1 MDEPI
6 TRNAEQWRQLW
17 LQSKARSPVNRR
29 EQRGLPAEIERWNQR
44 ACSYAEQT
52 ETERNRRRRDRVL
65 RWLAEEGCLR
75 REFRV
80 LDIGAG
86 PGSFAASL
94 ARTAAE
100 VVALEPVSAM
110 VAILKRRIAVAKIT
124 NIQVVPKSWQEIDL
138 AAEGWRGAF
147 DLVFASMTPGV
158 SDPQT
163 LQKMVGAS
171 RRFCYLSGWSG
182 AVWGRWG
189 RAQADLW
196 PRLFGEKLGDYPS
209 DVLYAF
215 GLLYALGFR
224 PQARFYHSELDL
236 EMPQAGA
243 VEGLVEHFQR
253 YGEIDAEVRRVIEV
267 YVNERSEKGIFRQEG
282 KACQG
287 FLLWRVDT
295 LER

>member
-6 TRNAEQWRQLW
+6 TRDAERWRQLW

-29 EQRGLPAEIERWNQR
+29 ERRGFLAEIERWNQR

-52 ETERNRRRRDRVL
+52 ESEGNRRRRDRVL
-65 RWLAEEGCLR
+65 QWLAEEGCVQR
-75 REFRV
+75 GFRV

-86 PGSFAASL
+86 PGNFAIPL

-110 VAILKRRIAVAKIT
+110 VSVLKRRIAAQKIT
-124 NIQVVPKSWQEIDL
+124 NIPVAQKRWQEIDL
-138 AAEGWRGAF
+138 AVEGWQGAF

-163 LQKMVGAS
+163 LQKMVDAS
-171 RRFCYLSGWSG
+171 RRFCHLSGWSG

-224 PQARFYHSELDL
+224 PQARFLYPDL
-236 EMPQAGA
+236 ELEMLQAEA
-243 VEGLVEHFQR
+243 VEGLVEHFRR
-253 YGEIDAEVRRVIEV
+253 YREIDAEVRRIIEA
-267 YVNERSEKGIFRQEG
+267 YVSERSENGIFRQEG
-282 KACQG
+282 RACQG